1 MASLPS
7 LVEGRVG
14 GGLGKEQSQNDE
26 NTGYK
31 PSGLITLIEIAYL
44 LYCVDDVTK

>member
-1 MASLPS
+1 MASVPS
-7 LVEGRVG
+7 LVEGRE
-14 GGLGKEQSQNDE
+14 EQSQNDE
-26 NTGYK
+26 NTGYN